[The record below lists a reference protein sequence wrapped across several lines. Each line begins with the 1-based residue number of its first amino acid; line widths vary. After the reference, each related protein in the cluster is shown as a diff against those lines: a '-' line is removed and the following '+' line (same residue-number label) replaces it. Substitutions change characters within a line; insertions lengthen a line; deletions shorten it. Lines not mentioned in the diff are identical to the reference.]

1 MRTTNDIRA
10 RLGISGVRWCAVL
23 DLILIHV
30 LPSQCRSLPRRAAAL
45 QPSPAATASVFSFR
59 SSTCCCSVWAS
70 RAQPQP
76 SASSRRK
83 FGAKNAKMI
92 KCWVIALTWMVDN
105 WAVRWREASYHSLYT
120 LHFTLTNINIIIFL
134 SLCTLLSYQI
144 HLLQHWT
151 FCRHDDRW
159 YDWCHWYCI
168 AVRLSG
174 IMWTDEN
181 DSTTLSLHSIKH
193 LC

>member
-1 MRTTNDIRA
+1 MISV
-10 RLGISGVRWCAVL
+10 LGWYQWCAV
-23 DLILIHV
+23 V
-30 LPSQCRSLPRRAAAL
+30 CRAGPDIDSCFTQPVIATPGCSRHSFSL
-45 QPSPAATASVFSFR
+45 QFR

-76 SASSRRK
+76 TASSRRK

-120 LHFTLTNINIIIFL
+120 LDFTLTNINIIPCKHYTF